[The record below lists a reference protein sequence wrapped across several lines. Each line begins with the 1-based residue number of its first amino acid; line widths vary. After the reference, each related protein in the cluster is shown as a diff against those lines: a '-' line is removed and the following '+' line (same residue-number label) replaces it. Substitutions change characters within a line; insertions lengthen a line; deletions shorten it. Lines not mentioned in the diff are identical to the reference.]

1 MFFKLLSFYKMN
13 NFVIDLD
20 QRFINWV
27 RSNPKGS
34 TEPFREF
41 DEGNLKHVTHF
52 YFLLYWA
59 QMGFDKTLDN
69 YVRVRFVCEV

>member
-52 YFLLYWA
+52 YFLLY
-59 QMGFDKTLDN
+59 
-69 YVRVRFVCEV
+69 